1 MNQAVNWEQ
10 ACPTFVTTKV
20 EGISVAHLQVVP
32 GCVYLYMRKGV
43 LFIISS
49 FCIVMYEREHKW
61 LNSKLVPVFYSQEHS
76 WSALI
81 GNQKY
86 IFSLSLFISSSAY
99 SASYVKAWQLS
110 SNFKHSAKMIY
121 IYIYTYRER
130 EAPQGTFVGLLQLFC
145 FKYWRWIFQSSNS
158 IVDSGWNPNANEWHC
173 NSWTVGSSI
182 DPLCASSQLGL
193 QKYLF
198 TADAQRLSLTW
209 LQLEQNLPSSIHP
222 PGRK

>member
-121 IYIYTYRER
+121 IYIYIRTGRER
-130 EAPQGTFVGLLQLFC
+130 HLRGLLLAC
-145 FKYWRWIFQSSNS
+145 YNYSVSNTE
-158 IVDSGWNPNANEWHC
+158 GEP
-173 NSWTVGSSI
+173 
-182 DPLCASSQLGL
+182 
-193 QKYLF
+193 F
-198 TADAQRLSLTW
+198 
-209 LQLEQNLPSSIHP
+209 NLPTQLLIQVEILTLMSDTVTVERWDLPLIHYAP
-222 PGRK
+222 HPS